1 MVMDHGLPGVTC
13 SPDTA
18 ELARDLAAAQAEFP
32 AIEKT
37 GENKFGKYYYLTYAG
52 ICEGLVGPLTRH
64 GFALPQI
71 CLTKAGGEWIAVGT
85 LRHKSGQFITSL
97 CPLYLGKEKDGSPK
111 ADMQSL
117 GSAYTYAKK
126 YLLLGL
132 VGGWAEEDDDGQK
145 TVPQQQAASGG
156 KPAGRDRSLEIE
168 QAAKHE
174 IDKAKSADDVAKV
187 LSLVKLRVSEKVAS
201 PDALK
206 RVTAYAAS
214 KKKEVVT
221 NGEPE

>member
-1 MVMDHGLPGVTC
+1 MLVDHGLPGVTC

-18 ELARDLAAAQAEFP
+18 DLAKDLALAQAEFP

-37 GENKFGKYYYLTYAG
+37 GENKFGKYHYLTYAG
-52 ICEGLVGPLTRH
+52 ICESLVKPLTKH

-71 CLTKAGGEWIAVGT
+71 CLTKAGGEWLAVGT

-97 CPLYLGKEKDGSPK
+97 CPLYLGKEKDGTPK
-111 ADMQSL
+111 ADMQAL

-145 TVPQQQAASGG
+145 TMPAAETPVR
-156 KPAGRDRSLEIE
+156 PAGRDRGLEIE

-174 IDKAKSADDVAKV
+174 IDKAKSDEEIAKV
-187 LSLVKLRVSEKVAS
+187 LSLVKLRVSEKVAG

-206 RVTAYAAS
+206 RVAAYADS
-214 KKKEVVT
+214 KKKEVA
-221 NGEPE
+221 NGKSE

>member
-1 MVMDHGLPGVTC
+1 MMVDHGLPGVTC

-18 ELARDLAAAQAEFP
+18 ELAKDLAAAQAEFP
-32 AIEKT
+32 AIERT
-37 GENKFGKYYYLTYAG
+37 GENKFGKYFYLTYAG

-97 CPLYLGKEKDGSPK
+97 CPLYLGREKDGSPK

-145 TVPQQQAASGG
+145 TMPQQEAAKGG
-156 KPAGRDRSLEIE
+156 KRDRSLEIE

-174 IDKAKSADDVAKV
+174 IDSAKSDDVVAKV

-201 PDALK
+201 PDVLK
-206 RVTAYAAS
+206 RVSAYAES
-214 KKKEVVT
+214 KKKKEVV
-221 NGEPE
+221 NGQPE